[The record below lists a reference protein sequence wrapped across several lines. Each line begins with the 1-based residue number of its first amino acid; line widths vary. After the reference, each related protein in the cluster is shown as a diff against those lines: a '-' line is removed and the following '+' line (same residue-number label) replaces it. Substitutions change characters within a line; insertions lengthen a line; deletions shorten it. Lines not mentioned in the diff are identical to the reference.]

1 MQQKRRAG
9 ASFCALPTPS
19 DGRPA
24 VDIICNPLP
33 AGDLA
38 VVSAL
43 GLEPRTYCP
52 EVNEQLFIVND
63 LYGAS
68 VRFQLQIRRKSYGV
82 GPQHIPRGLNIPSKS
97 ARNATGYSSSCPG
110 CVAPNLR

>member
-1 MQQKRRAG
+1 M
-9 ASFCALPTPS
+9 PTI
-19 DGRPA
+19 DTRKTA
-24 VDIICNPLP
+24 IDKKL
-33 AGDLA
+33 
-38 VVSAL
+38 AL

-68 VRFQLQIRRKSYGV
+68 VLFQLQIRRKSYGV